1 MYDPGDSS
9 SSRPHPHGKEEL
21 QPEVVLYTASASAS
35 RRRGRTSADR
45 YALRALVRG
54 YGLSVDERDVSRSR
68 AHRCELKSLLAA
80 RGSAFSLPQLLVGG
94 RLVGGPDD
102 VRQLHQAGGLR
113 PLLDGAPRP
122 CHAFVCQAC
131 KRVGSV
137 PCPKCSESRNKML
150 DHGVIEEAEAE
161 RVVLFYPAQD
171 VSMGGRGREMD
182 ASFGVSLGA
191 MRPLLKKLDMMLG
204 PHGCK
209 LTKGVNDRSQL
220 LKDDLEEIGAYLE
233 DLLEVEDP
241 PLAAKCWM
249 KEARELSYDV
259 QDCIENFVPRES
271 LGYKSDHKMSHV
283 KIPTRL
289 KWQKQIEYAA
299 PDVSG
304 HVISKIIR
312 VDVIRAPRKLK
323 WYQQMVEKVSEFRIY
338 AREVIRRYERYQL
351 HCCSTSAARRFSAIG
366 PIMPMPP
373 LPCEKTCSG
382 LVIDGRMSMFINSLA
397 NDEDQQLKVVSIH
410 GFGCLGKTMLAK
422 VLYNKIGRKFHCRA
436 FVRVS
441 KKPDMKRLF
450 RDMLSQFQRKQPQA
464 SQDTS
469 DELRITAENISNC
482 LHGKRYLI
490 IVDDLWDTSAWD
502 VINQVF
508 PKGSQGSRIITT
520 TQMEDVALACGSNHP
535 EQVFEMKP
543 LDDDHSRK
551 LFFGRIFGS
560 ESDCPEEF
568 RQVSSQIVEIC
579 GGLPLATMSIAS
591 LLANQPSVSVDLLTH
606 IQDSL
611 VSCLSSN
618 STSERTRQ
626 VLNLSYNS
634 LPHYLKTCLLQLC
647 MYPEGS
653 IVFKQDLVRQW
664 VAEGFLA
671 ASEGKN
677 MEEVAGIYF
686 DQLVDRKFIQ
696 PVSIN
701 FNNEV
706 VSCTVQNMVH
716 DLIAHKSAEENFVV
730 VVDHNRKILALSH
743 KVRRLSLQLGDAKY
757 AKIPAN
763 IIKSQVRS
771 LVFFGLV
778 ECMPCIGEFK
788 LVRVLNLHLSGHH
801 DGEQDLAIDL
811 TGISELFHLVYFKIV
826 CDVCIKLPNRMRG
839 LQCLETLDV
848 MDTPRGTYVPWDII
862 YLTRLLHL
870 SLPPHTN
877 LLDWS
882 VGDDLSLCRPD
893 RLQDL
898 CISTPLSSDSDHLK
912 KSMYALDHLRYGHD
926 SLKSIKLVAHG
937 SSVSYGDAS
946 KARVEWILDEI
957 TQLVQRVEVSPHS
970 PVIFCRMH
978 LWKIQLGNL
987 CILKIAVDGLS
998 VNDVDILRGLPALT
1012 ALSLYVQKSPNVKI
1026 IFGTAAG
1033 FTALRYLKLRFMSG
1047 IAWLKFEA
1055 DAMPNLWK
1063 LRLVFDAIPRMD
1075 QQLELFSERDQWKQY
1090 RHGDALISIQHIAGL
1105 REVSVKF
1112 GGAAADLQY
1121 VSRIGVVSNHPSNP
1135 IIDVQLVDSGSH
1147 GDKRISARS
1156 PESTTSCPLHVPG
1169 AGADGAG
1176 EVVSWSN
1183 TIGVIGRDLFIYCLH
1198 RLSRWEYGAIAS
1210 LNRDFNSVVR
1220 NGDIYRLRR
1229 KNGVAEQWL
1238 YLSCLNN
1245 PPEWEAYD
1253 PSSLSERWIQ
1263 VPKMPPAE
1271 SRFIWESLAVGT
1283 ELLVFGDYGRV
1294 ALRYSILTNSWT
1306 GLADADAMNTPRYF
1320 FGSASVGEKA
1330 YVAGGYDD
1338 SSYETLSSAEMY
1350 DSETHTW
1357 TPLPSM
1363 NRARYKCSGAFMD
1376 AKFYVIG
1383 GLSSSL
1389 DEVLTCGEE
1398 YDLKQRSWRVI
1409 HNMSQGL
1416 NQARLGA
1423 PPLVAVVNNELY
1435 GADYSENNELKQ
1447 YDKLDNK
1454 WITLGKLPV
1463 RSSKDKYVWDMGLRA
1478 CDDRLIV
1485 IGPPINSSN
1494 EKVVELHSWTPD
1506 GQPPVWNLFATR
1518 PYDSRYWI
1526 MCAVMGC

>member
-1 MYDPGDSS
+1 
-9 SSRPHPHGKEEL
+9 
-21 QPEVVLYTASASAS
+21 
-35 RRRGRTSADR
+35 
-45 YALRALVRG
+45 
-54 YGLSVDERDVSRSR
+54 
-68 AHRCELKSLLAA
+68 
-80 RGSAFSLPQLLVGG
+80 
-94 RLVGGPDD
+94 
-102 VRQLHQAGGLR
+102 
-113 PLLDGAPRP
+113 
-122 CHAFVCQAC
+122 
-131 KRVGSV
+131 
-137 PCPKCSESRNKML
+137 
-150 DHGVIEEAEAE
+150 
-161 RVVLFYPAQD
+161 
-171 VSMGGRGREMD
+171 MGGRGKEMD
-182 ASFGVSLGA
+182 ASFSVSLGA

-220 LKDDLEEIGAYLE
+220 LKDDLEEIAAYLE

-241 PLAAKCWM
+241 PMTAKCWM
-249 KEARELSYDV
+249 KEARELSFDI
-259 QDCIENFVPRES
+259 QGCIDNFVPRES
-271 LGYKSDHKMSHV
+271 LGYKSDHKMTHV
-283 KIPTRL
+283 KIPKRL

-338 AREVIRRYERYQL
+338 AREVIRRYERYHL

-366 PIMPMPP
+366 PIMPMLP

-520 TQMEDVALACGSNHP
+520 TQMEDVALACCCDHP

-551 LFFGRIFGS
+551 LFFGRIFGT

-568 RQVSSQIVEIC
+568 KQVSGQIVETC
-579 GGLPLATMSIAS
+579 GGLPLATISIAS
-591 LLANQPSVSVDLLTH
+591 LLANQPSVSLDLLTH

-634 LPHYLKTCLLQLC
+634 LPHHLRACLLFFS
-647 MYPEGS
+647 MYPVGS
-653 IVFKQDLVRQW
+653 VIFKHDLVRQW
-664 VAEGFLA
+664 VAEWFISA
-671 ASEGKN
+671 TEGQDT
-677 MEEVAGIYF
+677 EEVAGMYF
-686 DQLVDRKFIQ
+686 DELVDRRFIQ

-706 VSCTVQNMVH
+706 VSCTVHDMVH
-716 DLIAHKSAEENFVV
+716 DLIAHKSAQENFLV

-763 IIKSQVRS
+763 IRKAQVQS
-771 LVFFGLV
+771 LGVFGLS

-811 TGISELFHLVYFKIV
+811 SRVSELFHLRYLKIV
-826 CDVCIKLPNRMRG
+826 CDVCIKLPSRMRG
-839 LQCLETLDV
+839 MQCLETLDV

-882 VGDDLSLCRPD
+882 IGDDLSLCRPN

-912 KSMYALDHLRYGHD
+912 KSMYALDHLRYEHD
-926 SLKSIKLVAHG
+926 SLKTVKLVAHG

-946 KARVEWILDEI
+946 KARFKWVLDKL
-957 TQLVQRVEVSPHS
+957 TLVQRVEVSPHS
-970 PVIFCRMH
+970 PVIFCRMD
-978 LWKIQLGNL
+978 LWKIQHGNL

-998 VNDVDILRGLPALT
+998 VNDVDILRRMPALA
-1012 ALSLYVQKSPNVKI
+1012 ALSLYVEKSPNVKI

-1033 FTALRYLKLRFMSG
+1033 FTALKYLKLRFMSG

-1075 QQLELFSERDQWKQY
+1075 QRLELYSVRDQWKQY

-1147 GDKRISARS
+1147 G
-1156 PESTTSCPLHVPG
+1156 
-1169 AGADGAG
+1169 AGADGGG

-1229 KNGVAEQWL
+1229 KNGVAEHWL
-1238 YLSCLNN
+1238 YLSCGNN

-1253 PSSLSERWIQ
+1253 PSTGRWIE

-1271 SRFIWESLAVGT
+1271 SRFIWDSFAVGT
-1283 ELLVFGDYGRV
+1283 ELLVSGDLGTV

-1306 GLADADAMNTPRYF
+1306 GLADADAMNTPRRL
-1320 FGSASVGEKA
+1320 FGSASAGEKA
-1330 YVAGGYDD
+1330 YVAGGAD
-1338 SSYETLSSAEMY
+1338 SSGSNLLSSGEMY
-1350 DSETHTW
+1350 DSEAHTW

-1363 NRARYKCSGAFMD
+1363 NRARYRCSGAFMD
-1376 AKFYVIG
+1376 GKFYVIG
-1383 GLSSSL
+1383 GV
-1389 DEVLTCGEE
+1389 DKNWEVLRCGEE
-1398 YDLKQRSWRVI
+1398 YDLNRRSWRVI

-1423 PPLVAVVNNELY
+1423 APLVAVVNNELY
-1435 GADYSENNELKQ
+1435 AADYSENNELKQ

-1463 RSSKDKYVWDMGLRA
+1463 QSKNVGWDMGFRA
-1478 CDDRLIV
+1478 CGDRLIV
-1485 IGPPINSSN
+1485 IGPPINSSD
-1494 EKVVELHSWTPD
+1494 EKVAELHSWTPD
-1506 GQPPVWNLFATR
+1506 GQPPVWSLFATR
-1518 PYDSRYWI
+1518 PFMGPYIW
-1526 MCAVMGC
+1526 CAVMGC